1 MKKNFNI
8 IQIKGVR
15 GILIAGFVVTCLAA
29 GFVVFPG
36 WVGMNLWNLT
46 AQYNTSIP
54 NIGLIQGILL
64 WAIIAT
70 TYFIFRKEKVVVCM
84 KSPQGLSEEEL
95 KAVFADMKKQ
105 SLEDPILQAMMKA
118 REAELKY
125 KEQQELEKKDIE
137 NSVSTENLKQ

>member
-1 MKKNFNI
+1 MKKNVNV

-15 GILIAGFVVTCLAA
+15 GLLFAGFVVSCLAA

-36 WVGMNLWNLT
+36 WVGMNAWNLV
-46 AQYNTSIP
+46 AQYYSNIP

-64 WAIIAT
+64 WAIVAT
-70 TYFIFRKEKVVVCM
+70 AYFIFRKEKVVVCM
-84 KSPQGLSEEEL
+84 KTPQGLSEEEL

-105 SLEDPILQAMMKA
+105 SLEDPILQAMVKA

-125 KEQQELEKKDIE
+125 KEQQKFDVVTKDESKKTD
-137 NSVSTENLKQ
+137 NTQV